1 MGHSVRTA
9 NVSARLLLPYLEN
22 RVSAQ
27 ALCIARAGGW
37 EPIPVPFIPPPHGG
51 KGIHHRFYD
60 QYTKLNIWA
69 LDKRGIERAVY
80 LDADTIVRRN
90 FDELFESP
98 FNFAAV
104 PDAYIDARGFPINFN
119 AGVLAFRPSSAVL
132 DVMKEKIS
140 SANFPLKQA
149 EQSFLNLFFA
159 TNVVR
164 LPYAYNANLSIKKR
178 SPAMWEGLKHEMRIV
193 HYTMTKP
200 FLDDSPGLP
209 KILTEKMTRK
219 AIERSATRNDGEY
232 AEEVGWWA
240 KAFDRMMEE
249 KGTELQVCYS
259 SS

>member
-37 EPIPVPFIPPPHGG
+37 EPIPVPFIPPPHNG
-51 KGIHHRFYD
+51 KGIHRRFYD

-69 LDKRGIERAVY
+69 LDKQGIERAVY

-104 PDAYIDARGFPINFN
+104 PDVYIDARGFPINFN

-132 DVMKEKIS
+132 GVMKEKIS
-140 SANFPLKQA
+140 SADFPLKQA

-219 AIERSATRNDGEY
+219 AIQRSATQNDGEY
-232 AEEVGWWA
+232 AEEVRWWA
-240 KAFDRMMEE
+240 KAFDSMMEE
-249 KGTELQVCYS
+249 KGAELQVCYRS
-259 SS
+259 S